1 MNDDR
6 VRLVLA
12 LTVLIAVAG
21 IVAGLAVRGGTM
33 EAAGLTA
40 LAGLL
45 GAIVAGL
52 LHWDDKDK

>member
-1 MNDDR
+1 MKDER

-12 LTVLIAVAG
+12 LAVLVAVAG
-21 IVAGLAVRGGTM
+21 IVAGLAFRGGTL

-52 LHWDDKDK
+52 LGRKDD

>member
-1 MNDDR
+1 MNDPKVR
-6 VRLVLA
+6 VILA
-12 LTVLIAVAG
+12 LTVMIAVAG
-21 IVAGLAVRGGTM
+21 IVAGLAIRGGTL

-52 LHWDDKDK
+52 LNIKDKD

>member
-1 MNDDR
+1 MNDPKVR
-6 VRLVLA
+6 VILA
-12 LTVLIAVAG
+12 LTVMIAVAG
-21 IVAGLAVRGGTM
+21 IVSGLAFRGGTL

-52 LHWDDKDK
+52 LNIKDKD